1 MLLALKDAQEIV
13 AAALAYGSSRQFM
26 PLSVVVL
33 DERGVLKAAETQDG
47 AALARPDIALG
58 KANGAISMGMGS
70 RDLAKAAI
78 HAPHFFQSLTTM
90 IRGGIVPHL
99 GGVLIR
105 NADGDL
111 LGAVGISGD
120 RGDQDEAAAIHAV
133 KAAGFVADAGGG
145 D

>member
-1 MLLALKDAQEIV
+1 MLALKDAQEI
-13 AAALAYGSSRQFM
+13 ASAALTYATSRQLM

-33 DERGVLKAAETQDG
+33 DQRGVLKVAGTQDG
-47 AALARPDIALG
+47 ASLARPDIALA
-58 KANGAISMGMGS
+58 KANGALSMGMGS

-78 HAPHFFQSLTTM
+78 NAPHFIQSLSTT

-105 NADGDL
+105 NADGQL

-120 RGDQDEAAAIHAV
+120 RGDRDEAAAIHGV
-133 KAAGFVADAGGG
+133 QTAGFVADAGASE
-145 D
+145 